1 MEHLGNQNFVDGHLT
16 YQEDRY
22 IFSDEFYKVRIKLL
36 YSCFPIFQIVHGFDS
51 PPQTA

>member
-22 IFSDEFYKVRIKLL
+22 FSFNEYIYKLQITLL
-36 YSCFPIFQIVHGFDS
+36 MCSQI
-51 PPQTA
+51 